1 MATNKAPKKFVE
13 KKDVK
18 TEQQLLIQA
27 TINSNYSL
35 LIPCYDGNFIYVR
48 NPITSQIKHF
58 QTNSSELVSYIKEL
72 AVLGLGNKIEKDFN
86 DLESKDTNWS
96 SVVSLLKEQK
106 AFEVIV

>member
-35 LIPCYDGNFIYVR
+35 LIPCHDGNFIYVR

-96 SVVSLLKEQK
+96 SVLKFLKTNNALE
-106 AFEVIV
+106 AV

>member
-35 LIPCYDGNFIYVR
+35 LIPCHDANFIYVR

-58 QTNSSELVSYIKEL
+58 QTNSPELVSYIKEL
-72 AVLGLGNKIEKDFN
+72 TVLGLGNKIENDFK
-86 DLESKDTNWS
+86 DLESKNINWS
-96 SVVSLLKEQK
+96 NVLKFLKTNNALE
-106 AFEVIV
+106 AM